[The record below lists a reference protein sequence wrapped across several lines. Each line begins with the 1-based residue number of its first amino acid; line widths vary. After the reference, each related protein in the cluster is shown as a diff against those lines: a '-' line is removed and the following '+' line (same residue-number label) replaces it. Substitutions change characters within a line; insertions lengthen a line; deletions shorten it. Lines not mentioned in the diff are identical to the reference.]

1 MTLLVRLLAALCI
14 GAIIALASY
23 KLLWP
28 QPQFAGEYTA
38 TGKQGSYV
46 LRLDED
52 LNAVMIF
59 TDQKRKRFAYKGRL
73 KSGREIAIT
82 WEDQRKGEEW
92 IPLKAS
98 IVDRIT
104 FKDKNTL
111 VASEG
116 TFTRSK

>member
-1 MTLLVRLLAALCI
+1 MTLLVRLLAALCF
-14 GAIIALASY
+14 GAIIALVSY

-28 QPQFAGEYTA
+28 QPQFTGEYTA
-38 TGKQGSYV
+38 TGKQGSYI

-59 TDQKRKRFAYKGRL
+59 TDQKKKRFAYKGRL
-73 KSGREIAIT
+73 KPGKNIAIT
-82 WEDQRKGEEW
+82 WEAQRKGEDW

-98 IVDRIT
+98 VLDRII

-111 VASEG
+111 VATEG

>member
-1 MTLLVRLLAALCI
+1 MTLMVRLLAALLV
-14 GAIIALASY
+14 GAIVAFSSY

-28 QPQFAGEYTA
+28 QPQFAGEYLA
-38 TGKQGSYV
+38 AGKQGSYI

-59 TDQKRKRFAYKGRL
+59 TDQKKKRYAYKGRL
-73 KSGREIAIT
+73 SAGKETSIT
-82 WEDQRKGEEW
+82 WDEQRKGEEW
-92 IPLKAS
+92 IPLKAT

-104 FKDKNTL
+104 FKDKNIL